1 MCMYLVDAM
10 YLGNRLIGYE
20 VYESKS
26 MGFMGMTE
34 KQILDKLSRNEKVY
48 GFRIKNDVEAA
59 KEVLELDEE
68 GFNMK
73 NLQVKSGVNTLAW
86 LKENEYN
93 DINIGLIVVK
103 IINEKNKKPVY
114 ETVNARHARITYE
127 ESKLKMLIELGA
139 MVAGVKLEKNKLV
152 ACEGVEISG
161 EEKAGE

>member
-10 YLGNRLIGYE
+10 HLGNRLIGYE

-34 KQILDKLSRNEKVY
+34 KQILDKLNRNEKVY

-73 NLQVKSGVNTLAW
+73 NLQVKSGVKTLTW
-86 LKENEYN
+86 LKENDNN

-114 ETVNARHARITYE
+114 ETVNARHARVTYE

-139 MVAGVKLEKNKLV
+139 MVAGVKLEKIRLSHVKGWRF
-152 ACEGVEISG
+152 AG
-161 EEKAGE
+161 EEQGGE

>member
-26 MGFMGMTE
+26 MGFIGMTE
-34 KQILDKLSRNEKVY
+34 KQIIDKLNRDEKVY
-48 GFRIKNDVEAA
+48 GFWLKNDVEAA

-68 GFNMK
+68 GFSMK
-73 NLQVKSGVNTLAW
+73 NLQVKSGVNTLTW
-86 LKENEYN
+86 LKESENN

-103 IINEKNKKPVY
+103 VINEKNKKPVY
-114 ETVNARHARITYE
+114 ETVNARHARVTYE

-139 MVAGVKLEKNKLV
+139 MVAGVRLEKNKLTV
-152 ACEGVEISG
+152 CEGVEIVG
-161 EEKAGE
+161 EEKGGE

>member
-48 GFRIKNDVEAA
+48 GFRIKNDVEAV

-68 GFNMK
+68 GFNME

-86 LKENEYN
+86 LKENENN

-103 IINEKNKKPVY
+103 VINEKNKKPVY
-114 ETVNARHARITYE
+114 ETVNARHARVIYE
-127 ESKLKMLIELGA
+127 ESKLKMLIELGT
-139 MVAGVKLEKNKLV
+139 MVAGVKLEKNKIV
-152 ACEGVEISG
+152 PCEGVEIFG

>member
-10 YLGNRLIGYE
+10 HLGNRLIGYE

-34 KQILDKLSRNEKVY
+34 KQILDKLNRNEKVY

-73 NLQVKSGVNTLAW
+73 NLQVKSGVKTLTW
-86 LKENEYN
+86 LKENDNN
-93 DINIGLIVVK
+93 DINIGLI
-103 IINEKNKKPVY
+103 
-114 ETVNARHARITYE
+114 
-127 ESKLKMLIELGA
+127 
-139 MVAGVKLEKNKLV
+139 
-152 ACEGVEISG
+152 EIG
-161 EEKAGE
+161 RAHV

>member
-26 MGFMGMTE
+26 MGFIGMTE
-34 KQILDKLSRNEKVY
+34 KQIIDKLNRDEKVY
-48 GFRIKNDVEAA
+48 GFWLKNDVEAA

-68 GFNMK
+68 GFSMK
-73 NLQVKSGVNTLAW
+73 NLQVKSGVNTLTW
-86 LKENEYN
+86 LKESENN

-103 IINEKNKKPVY
+103 VINEKNKKPVY
-114 ETVNARHARITYE
+114 ETVNARHARVTYE

-139 MVAGVKLEKNKLV
+139 MVAGVRLEKNKLTV
-152 ACEGVEISG
+152 CEGVEIFG
-161 EEKAGE
+161 EEKGGE

>member
-48 GFRIKNDVEAA
+48 GFRIKNDVEVA

-114 ETVNARHARITYE
+114 EIVNARHARVTYE

>member
-34 KQILDKLSRNEKVY
+34 KQILDKLNRNEKVY
-48 GFRIKNDVEAA
+48 GFRIENDVEAA

-68 GFNMK
+68 FNMK

-114 ETVNARHARITYE
+114 ETVNARHARVTYE